1 MDKEIGVALEGFGMK
16 ANWREEGSEPKIPS
30 FLVSLA
36 LACGRTVGPG
46 LEGSPG
52 GGGCEGALLVRGVA
66 VVGGVREGYL
76 RAAPLAVRA
85 AFDEDEPIFAGVN
98 WRVFLELLYSWGA
111 IEL

>member
-1 MDKEIGVALEGFGMK
+1 MALEGFGIK
-16 ANWREEGSEPKIPS
+16 GNWREEGSETNIPS

-52 GGGCEGALLVRGVA
+52 GGGCEGALLVRGAA

-85 AFDEDEPIFAGVN
+85 AFEEDEPIFAGV
-98 WRVFLELLYSWGA
+98 EWGGFFGA
-111 IEL
+111 FV